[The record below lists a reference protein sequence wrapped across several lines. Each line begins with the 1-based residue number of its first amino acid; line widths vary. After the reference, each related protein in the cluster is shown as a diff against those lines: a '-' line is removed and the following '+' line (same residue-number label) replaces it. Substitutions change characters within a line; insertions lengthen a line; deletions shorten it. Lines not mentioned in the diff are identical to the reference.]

1 MRASNGLALVNSLS
15 NYPIEYIAAT
25 GLEVHSTV
33 EWFVNTEVKGGFLF
47 PFYKGSLRDYL
58 IECMYK
64 NKKVLPGYPSTI
76 EPIELV
82 QLLETTP
89 PPSGIYGNYSLR
101 FLQNIWQ
108 QQPKINLTSYEGELL
123 YQVVK

>member
-1 MRASNGLALVNSLS
+1 
-15 NYPIEYIAAT
+15 
-25 GLEVHSTV
+25 
-33 EWFVNTEVKGGFLF
+33 
-47 PFYKGSLRDYL
+47 
-58 IECMYK
+58 
-64 NKKVLPGYPSTI
+64 
-76 EPIELV
+76 V

-123 YQVVK
+123 YQVIK